1 MERINRMVRLPQPG
15 GDQGNWGNILNE
27 YLEQSHDPRGNLKD
41 NVVTANT
48 LAPHAVTTA
57 ALASDSVTA
66 AIIAD
71 GTISEMLLNGAVQ
84 TKLNTVAPNATV
96 DSVGLLQ
103 LAGDLS
109 GTAQAPTVPGLV
121 TKVSKGD
128 LVFNV
133 KDYGAQGNGTANDT
147 AAINAAITAM
157 PSIANTF
164 GGVAG
169 VLFFPAG
176 RYLTDGGHTIP
187 ADKRMQV
194 RGAGPYVSIIQQRS
208 GATSDLITIKAS
220 NSGITALT
228 LTGQRSGTPS
238 DLLVLDVAYS
248 YARNVTINS
257 AAGNGITIGKTS
269 SAIAHRITEVNIRSC
284 KGYGVQVISGSES
297 TDGQWSNCDIGQ
309 SGLSGVR
316 ISNGAQNLFGVH
328 VWGSGVESSTDKYGF
343 WLDSSSNILIGC
355 QSETNLGIGI
365 HVGGT
370 GSEGNVVNAAKVWG
384 NLGAGIYG
392 FSSHRHTIT
401 GSNIYNNGVNNTG
414 SNTNSFAGIMND
426 GGVEWVVSGNNIY
439 DDTKVLQA
447 GSYSGFIPSFSYPGR
462 IAQATQSYAYAEG
475 ANADFNSIS
484 GNIMRR
490 ERTRSGVSYNSV
502 GVRNYWSGNTIGAM
516 AIPVVASA
524 ASVTLPA
531 TNDFIFVSG
540 AVAII
545 SIAATVPGRRVT
557 LRFTDAVPGGLV
569 DGSNLK
575 LAATF
580 TPTQNDTISLACDG
594 TDWYE
599 ITRSGDI

>member
-71 GTISEMLLNGAVQ
+71 GTISETLLDSALQ
-84 TKLNTVAPNATV
+84 TRLNTPAPSATTS
-96 DSVGLLQ
+96 SVGLLQ

-228 LTGQRSGTPS
+228 LTGQRGGTPS

-269 SAIAHRITEVNIRSC
+269 SAIAHRLTEVNIRSC

-439 DDTKVLQA
+439 DDTKALQA
-447 GSYSGFIPSFSYPGR
+447 GSYSGFTPGFTYPGR
-462 IAQATQSYAYAEG
+462 TAQATQSYAYAEG
-475 ANADFNSIS
+475 VNADFNSIS
-484 GNIMRR
+484 GNVMRR

>member
-1 MERINRMVRLPQPG
+1 MVRLPQPG

-103 LAGDLS
+103 LTGDLS

>member
-1 MERINRMVRLPQPG
+1 MARLPQPG
-15 GDQGNWGNILNE
+15 GDQGNWGTILND
-27 YLEQSHDPRGNLKD
+27 YLEQSHTPQGGLKD
-41 NVVTANT
+41 NIVTG
-48 LAPHAVTTA
+48 AV
-57 ALASDSVTA
+57 
-66 AIIAD
+66 IAD
-71 GTISEMLLNGAVQ
+71 GAISEPLLDSVVRA
-84 TKLNTVAPNATV
+84 KLNTSSPGATT
-96 DSVGLLQ
+96 SATGLVQ
-103 LAGDLS
+103 LAGDLA
-109 GTAQAPTVPGLV
+109 GTAQAPTVPGLT
-121 TKVSKGD
+121 TKVSKGE

-133 KDYGAQGNGTANDT
+133 KDYGAQGNGATNDT
-147 AAINAAITAM
+147 AAINAAIAAM

-187 ADKRMQV
+187 SDKRMQV

-208 GATSDLITIKAS
+208 GATSDLMTIKAS
-220 NSGITALT
+220 NSGVTALT
-228 LTGQRSGTPS
+228 LTGQRSGTAS

-269 SAIAHRITEVNIRSC
+269 SAIAHRLTEVNIRSC

-370 GSEGNVVNAAKVWG
+370 GSEGNVVSAAKVWG

-401 GSNIYNNGVNNTG
+401 GSNVYNNGVNNTG

-439 DDTKVLQA
+439 DDTKALQA
-447 GSYSGFIPSFSYPGR
+447 GSYSGFTPGFTYPGR
-462 IAQATQSYAYAEG
+462 AAQATQSYAYVEG
-475 ANADFNSIS
+475 AGADFNSLS
-484 GNIMRR
+484 GNVMRR
-490 ERTRSGVSYNSV
+490 ERTRSGTAYNAV
-502 GVRNYWSGNTIGAM
+502 GPRNHWSGNTIGTM
-516 AIPVVASA
+516 ALPVVASA
-524 ASVTLPA
+524 SSVTLPA
-531 TNDFIFVSG
+531 VSDFISISG
-540 AVAII
+540 VVVIGTI
-545 SIAATVPGRRVT
+545 VAATPGRRVT
-557 LRFTDAVPGGLV
+557 LRFTDATPGGLA

-575 LAATF
+575 LAAAF
-580 TPTQNDTISLACDG
+580 TPTQNDTISLVCDG

-599 ITRSGDI
+599 TARSGDI